1 MAKLHTNY
9 DFSKDLLYS
18 ILSRAAHM
26 EISQTMARQF
36 VGGRGRL
43 DKLISEGKVLHW
55 RKPSKTQNGKVFYK
69 ADEILRNTLI
79 RI

>member
-1 MAKLHTNY
+1 
-9 DFSKDLLYS
+9 
-18 ILSRAAHM
+18 M

-55 RKPSKTQNGKVFYK
+55 RKPCSKQNGKVYYN
-69 ADEILRNTLI
+69 AGEILRNTLI